1 MEGSKAT
8 MKRLD
13 RLICERGGDSRK
25 QASLLVRKKR
35 VTSNG
40 ILLLQGAQR
49 YPENIPIEIDSEVL
63 KVLPTVIAFH
73 KPEGVLSANSDFE
86 GRPCVGDW
94 LPPRFHIVGRLDSDT
109 RGLLL
114 FSRDGA
120 LTQRM
125 LHPKF
130 GTEREYIATVKGNPK
145 PELISQ
151 LAVGVSTSL
160 GLAQARVLDLGED
173 WVRLVVTEGRNRIV
187 RRMLHNAGHSVL
199 ELERVRFGTITI
211 GDLAEGASRNVT
223 TEELRM
229 WQMK

>member
-1 MEGSKAT
+1 

-13 RLICERGGDSRK
+13 RIICERGGYSRK
-25 QASLLVRKKR
+25 QASILVRKKR

-40 ILLLQGAQR
+40 ELLLQGSQKC
-49 YPENIPIEIDSEVL
+49 PEDIPIEIDSEPL
-63 KVLPTVIAFH
+63 HALPTVIAFH
-73 KPEGVLSANSDFE
+73 KPEGVLSANSDHE

-94 LPPRFHIVGRLDSDT
+94 LPPRFHIVGRLDLDT

-114 FSRDGA
+114 FSRDGS

-130 GTEREYIATVKGNPK
+130 ATEREYIATVEGNPQ
-145 PELISQ
+145 PELISR

-160 GLAQARVLDLGED
+160 GLAQARVLELGED

-199 ELERVRFGTITI
+199 ELERIRFGAITL
-211 GDLAEGASRNVT
+211 GQLDEGASRNVT
-223 TEELRM
+223 ADELRM
-229 WQMK
+229 WRAQ